1 MNKVMSGDGTSLL
14 FISDASICTNDIRR
28 RISLL
33 LIGAFY
39 SDNTNDQSAAYVA
52 YAYVYAYIESQ
63 EKTRLYKFKLQV
75 FPAVLFGMW
84 RVVRITCSACF
95 GRNPFSRLRSLS
107 ILRTRFLNASLTR

>member
-1 MNKVMSGDGTSLL
+1 MTKVLL
-14 FISDASICTNDIRR
+14 M
-28 RISLL
+28 LL
-33 LIGAFY
+33 KLMLMFMLML
-39 SDNTNDQSAAYVA
+39 
-52 YAYVYAYIESQ
+52 ESQ

-107 ILRTRFLNASLTR
+107 LSILGTRFLNASLTR